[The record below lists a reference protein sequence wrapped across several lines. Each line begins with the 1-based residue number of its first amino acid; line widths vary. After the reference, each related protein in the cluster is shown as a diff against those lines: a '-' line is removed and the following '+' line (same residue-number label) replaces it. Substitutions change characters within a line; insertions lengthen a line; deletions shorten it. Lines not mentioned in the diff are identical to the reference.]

1 MSAHGQA
8 HGHFIKADPGM
19 AHSRVKPMFFQD
31 TAVAHGGLVAN
42 WCLDMLG
49 NLLMSMA
56 AQQMFLAQTI

>member
-1 MSAHGQA
+1 
-8 HGHFIKADPGM
+8 
-19 AHSRVKPMFFQD
+19 MFFQD